1 MSYLGKHIKDKR
13 VAAGLKVS
21 KFAALIGYKNLN
33 KGCGR
38 VRGLENG
45 GYFPNDEFLSK
56 VADALNIDHET
67 IATLI
72 RKDIDAYKAWED
84 ANPIQPHVVLRY
96 IAAVYGQ
103 CKIPEQTRLSLDESI
118 RFASQKAVERKL
130 RVCLVW
136 SRRLSIY
143 FDREGQE
150 VSRSEE
156 QPWMAIKGKRFLLR
170 FPKT

>member
-1 MSYLGKHIKDKR
+1 MTYLGQYIKKKR
-13 VAAGLKVS
+13 LDAKMKVS
-21 KFAALIGYKNLN
+21 KLAAMIGYRNLN
-33 KGCGR
+33 KGCGK

-45 GYFPNDEFLSK
+45 GYFQSEEFLSK
-56 VADALNIDHET
+56 VAAALNIDHET
-67 IATLI
+67 LAPLI
-72 RKDIDAYKAWED
+72 QKDIDAYEAWED

-103 CKIPEQTRLSLDESI
+103 CDIPEQTRLSLDESI
-118 RFASQKAVERKL
+118 RFASAKAVERKL

-150 VSRSEE
+150 EGRSEE
-156 QPWMAIKGKRFLLR
+156 QPWMVVNGKRFLLR
-170 FPKT
+170 SSET